1 MEKIGCV
8 GHDCDECQR
17 GTKARKQKLWAIAY
31 EAGGYIDPYSIR
43 PLRRDAIAA
52 FCSDPAGPT
61 WGYWKARGA
70 VPVKVSVSLR
80 SNSGIKPSA

>member
-1 MEKIGCV
+1 MKKIGCV

-17 GTKARKQKLWAIAY
+17 GKKVRKQKLWAIAY

-52 FCSDPAGPT
+52 FCSDPAGQK
-61 WGYWKARGA
+61 WDYWKSRGA

-80 SNSGIKPSA
+80 SNA